1 MFETTELGEQDLQN
15 LLLKREDHFFDFK
28 SKRIKPATLQE
39 TFVAF
44 ANADGGELIIG
55 IEDEKVSG
63 QRVDPF
69 SNPEEANALI
79 HVLLEETKPAVEGLG
94 IDFFAVSGGVLLHIT
109 IPKSPKVHYTAS
121 GDCYIKL
128 NAEKKK
134 IKGDVGLG
142 F

>member
-1 MFETTELGEQDLQN
+1 MFETTGLNEQDLQS
-15 LLLKREDHFFDFK
+15 LLLKEEDHFFDFK

-55 IEDEKVSG
+55 IEDEKISG
-63 QRVDPF
+63 DRVDPF
-69 SNPEEANALI
+69 LNPEEANALI
-79 HVLLEETKPAVEGLG
+79 NVLLEETKPAVEGVG
-94 IDFFAVSGGVLLHIT
+94 VDFYAVTGGVLLHLT

-128 NAEKKK
+128 NAEKKR
-134 IKGDVGLG
+134 
-142 F
+142 